1 MNISDIITIKKSV
14 SRSLDQPFGVELLA
28 RLTAEESGQVLL
40 SSVNKQRHFG
50 RFTILGLHPVM
61 TAQLGSEGLLI
72 AAGDK
77 SWKADD
83 ALAFLTSTLP
93 HADSSFSSG
102 AWLGYI
108 GYDAAEQFTN
118 IPHNG
123 KVLTDIPDL
132 WFAFHDTLLIID
144 HTKNS
149 VDLVLLETTHSSTSI
164 ELRESQ
170 FLQRIELL
178 SREVYPQIREEAEVF
193 SLVEKSE
200 YERNLKIIKEGITRG
215 DYYQVNYT
223 YPLTMHATEPSDMLF
238 THYMKKNPV
247 DYAAYINGKGFDV
260 LSLSPECFF
269 TLEDGVATSYP
280 IKGTIGRGATPK
292 KDEENRRYLTNSAK
306 DIKELSMI
314 VDLIRNDLGRV
325 SKPGSVT
332 VKNHAA
338 IEQFATLYHLHS
350 RIESQVADDKRE
362 ELLKS
367 LFPGGSI
374 TGAPKLK
381 SMEVIAELE
390 KYRRAVYT
398 GSIGWISM
406 NGDMGFSI
414 AIRTVTRIKD
424 DLYYFVGG
432 GIVADSDIEQEY
444 QETLIKAASFWNIFK
459 KCTLN

>member
-1 MNISDIITIKKSV
+1 MNISDVITIKKSV
-14 SRSLDQPFGVELLA
+14 SHPLDHPFSVELLA

-50 RFTILGLHPVM
+50 RLSILGLHSVM
-61 TAQLGSEGLLI
+61 TAQLDSEGLLI
-72 AAGDK
+72 SADDT
-77 SWKADD
+77 SWRTDD

-108 GYDAAEQFTN
+108 GYDAAEQFTD
-118 IPHNG
+118 IRHNG
-123 KVLTDIPDL
+123 KVLTDVPDL

-144 HTKNS
+144 YTKNS
-149 VDLVLLETTHSSTSI
+149 AELLLLDTTHSSTSI
-164 ELRESQ
+164 ESRESA
-170 FLQRIELL
+170 FLQKVELL
-178 SREVYPQIREEAEVF
+178 SREVYPQMREEAEVF
-193 SLVEKSE
+193 SLVEKDE
-200 YERNLKIIKEGITRG
+200 YERSLKIIKEGIMRG

-223 YPLTMHATEPSDMLF
+223 YPLKTHATEPSDMLF
-238 THYMKKNPV
+238 THYMEKNPV
-247 DYAAYINGKGFDV
+247 DYAAYINGKDFDI

-269 TLEDGVATSYP
+269 TLKDGVATSYP

-292 KDEENRRYLTNSAK
+292 KDEENRRGLVNSAK

-325 SKPGSVT
+325 SKSGSVT
-332 VKNHAA
+332 VKNHAS

-350 RIESQVADDKRE
+350 RIESQVADNQRGA
-362 ELLKS
+362 LLKS

-398 GSIGWISM
+398 GSIGWIGM

-414 AIRTVTRIKD
+414 AIRTVTRIND

-432 GIVADSDIEQEY
+432 GIVADSDIELEY